1 MSSNSA
7 GFSASD
13 WMLKAFKQ
21 NPEGLLLL
29 AAGAVLM
36 MRTTTLG
43 STKSMAGANQTGSSA
58 AATVG
63 DTASTLAE
71 QTKETAN
78 SIASSASQYAGQARR
93 VVGEQSERIAQQTQS
108 ALQNAVSRI
117 LKDQPLAIAIAGIA
131 AGAAVAAAFP
141 TTEIEKETLGP
152 LGEQVT
158 ERAEQLGDQLKEATA
173 KAGDKLKSAA
183 DQRGLNA
190 EGLKGVASDVAGAFS
205 SAMSG
210 SKSDRNTKSGSEPA
224 NPSGGNKQ
232 YQP

>member
-1 MSSNSA
+1 MSGNSA
-7 GFSASD
+7 AFSASD
-13 WMLKAFKQ
+13 WVLKAFKQ
-21 NPEGLLLL
+21 NPEGFLLL

-36 MRTTTLG
+36 MRTTT
-43 STKSMAGANQTGSSA
+43 KSMAGANQTASSP
-58 AATVG
+58 AATVS
-63 DTASTLAE
+63 DTASSLAE
-71 QTKETAN
+71 QTKETA
-78 SIASSASQYAGQARR
+78 SSVASSASKYAGQARR

-108 ALQNAVSRI
+108 ALQNTVSRI
-117 LKDQPLAIAIAGIA
+117 LKDQPLAIALAGIA

-158 ERAEQLGDQLKEATA
+158 ERAEQLGDQLKQATA
-173 KAGDKLKSAA
+173 KAGNKLKSAA

-190 EGLKGVASDVAGAFS
+190 EGLKEVASDVAGAFS

-210 SKSDRNTKSGSEPA
+210 KSDGNTKSGSEPA
-224 NPSGGNKQ
+224 TPSGGNKQ